1 MKYLPHVRLPKKT
14 SKASITKLVKLVNG
28 VPVPCQIA
36 LVKLSDC
43 LSNCPSKL
51 VKLVNGVPAPCQ
63 IALS

>member
-1 MKYLPHVRLPKKT
+1 MEYLPHVRLPEKN
-14 SKASITKLVKLVNG
+14 SKASKIKLVKLVNG

-43 LSNCPSKL
+43 PSYCPSKL